1 MKLFCNVSCVFIKN
15 NSSLFLPVNPALP
28 NTGSSDMPYALSHG
42 SPQTPSRE
50 RFLSEPERFTFGS
63 VSTERETEE
72 ESSSCFDYTSD
83 QVRQFLDRYACFEFS
98 STGKEAERLL
108 TRFEISSSCDAHA

>member
-1 MKLFCNVSCVFIKN
+1 MN
-15 NSSLFLPVNPALP
+15 NRSLLLLVNSALQ
-28 NTGSSDMPYALSHG
+28 NTGSSDMPYVLSHG

-83 QVRQFLDRYACFEFS
+83 QVRQFLHRHACFEFS
-98 STGKEAERLL
+98 STAKDAELL
-108 TRFEISSSCDAHA
+108 

>member
-1 MKLFCNVSCVFIKN
+1 MN
-15 NSSLFLPVNPALP
+15 NSSLLLLVNPALQ
-28 NTGSSDMPYALSHG
+28 NTGASDMQYELSHG
-42 SPQTPSRE
+42 SPQIPVRE

-83 QVRQFLDRYACFEFS
+83 QVRQFLRLHTCFDFS
-98 STGKEAERLL
+98 LTEKEAKD
-108 TRFEISSSCDAHA
+108 C

>member
-1 MKLFCNVSCVFIKN
+1 MN
-15 NSSLFLPVNPALP
+15 NSSLLILVNPALQ
-28 NTGSSDMPYALSHG
+28 NTGSTDVSYVLSHG

-83 QVRQFLDRYACFEFS
+83 QVRQFLPRHVSFAFLRPR
-98 STGKEAERLL
+98 KEEKD
-108 TRFEISSSCDAHA
+108 C

>member
-1 MKLFCNVSCVFIKN
+1 MLIVYKVFMN
-15 NSSLFLPVNPALP
+15 NSSLLLSVNPALQ
-28 NTGSSDMPYALSHG
+28 NNGSSDMPYVLSQG

-83 QVRQFLDRYACFEFS
+83 QV
-98 STGKEAERLL
+98 
-108 TRFEISSSCDAHA
+108 SSSLARMLLFFFDRVRSGKVVNTYRNL

>member
-1 MKLFCNVSCVFIKN
+1 MNDSSVLF
-15 NSSLFLPVNPALP
+15 PVNPALQT
-28 NTGSSDMPYALSHG
+28 TGSSDVPYVLSHG

-83 QVRQFLDRYACFEFS
+83 QVRQFLHRHACFEFS
-98 STGKEAERLL
+98 STEKEAERL
-108 TRFEISSSCDAHA
+108 